1 MRYYNV
7 PSITQAQ
14 YDLLSKIKEND
25 GYLGQLPPEK
35 RKLILGLATV
45 ELSPSGLDMQWTL
58 TADAKKSMMKFRSGQ
73 RYNKKYRESN
83 ERWRRANQEAI
94 KASQPKEAPLSI
106 EVRDALKSIMEHG
119 HPGTDKMDVL
129 ASIQLGSRFTEGYTS
144 RGDGYTHVYG
154 LALFHNGKWL
164 LSNNGR
170 EIALNHIRKS
180 ECAQFSGKVR

>member
-1 MRYYNV
+1 MRYYNI

-25 GYLGQLPPEK
+25 GFLGQLPAEK
-35 RKLILGLATV
+35 RKSILGYATV
-45 ELSPSGLDMQWTL
+45 ELSPSGLDVQWTL
-58 TADAKKSMMKFRSGQ
+58 TPDAKKAMMKFRSNL
-73 RYNKKYRESN
+73 RYTKKHRESN

-94 KASQPKEAPLSI
+94 KAAQPKEAPLSV
-106 EVRDALKSIMEHG
+106 EVRDALKSIMDHG

-129 ASIQLGSRFTEGYTS
+129 ASIQLGSHYTAGYTS

-154 LALFHNGKWL
+154 LALFHDGKWL
-164 LSNNGR
+164 LSNHAR
-170 EIALNHIRKS
+170 EIAKNHIRKA